1 MIAKQSVA
9 WRPPLAAQ
17 GADGRLDGRRRRLVS
32 CIFHAHRPYSAGILD
47 TAACSARPAS
57 AIQRSM
63 IRMICWAWLLGVA
76 ICLLLA
82 SGVWRVRWC
91 CAGSPLLRA
100 DARCLHCHAL
110 LLLRLRCGAGC
121 PATPRAAQGWLGRRH
136 GAGRAQPRRRR
147 TTRRCAA
154 CSCFGRP
161 SCACLL
167 QPAILL
173 GLPAAA
179 GCALTLH
186 CALANC
192 AGVAPKVLSRGAGAQ
207 ERRKS
212 TFRGRGA
219 AVPAVP
225 GVPRA
230 RPEQEVTAAAPPHPP
245 QR

>member
-1 MIAKQSVA
+1 LLGGRRWPRKGQMAVWMGGGAASSAVFSMLIG
-9 WRPPLAAQ
+9 RTAQ
-17 GADGRLDGRRRRLVS
+17 GYLILL
-32 CIFHAHRPYSAGILD
+32 HAP
-47 TAACSARPAS
+47 PAQP
-57 AIQRSM
+57 ARSM

-110 LLLRLRCGAGC
+110 LLLRPRCGAGC

-161 SCACLL
+161 SCACLS

-179 GCALTLH
+179 GCALTPH